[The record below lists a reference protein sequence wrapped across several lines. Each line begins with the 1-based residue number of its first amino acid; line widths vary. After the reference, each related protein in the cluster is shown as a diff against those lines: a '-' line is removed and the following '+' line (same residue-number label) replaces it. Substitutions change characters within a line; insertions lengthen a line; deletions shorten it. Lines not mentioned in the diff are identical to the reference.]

1 MEQVKQLL
9 LALTAKLQ
17 GLAKSN
23 AVVGRKISVGQRHVV
38 PLCEL
43 SLGMG
48 GGGGTG
54 QGGDAPGKQ
63 DSKGAGAGV
72 AGAAKATPVAVIVV
86 DGGTVRVEQLGR

>member
-1 MEQVKQLL
+1 MEQVKLML
-9 LALTAKLQ
+9 AALTAKLEA
-17 GLAKSN
+17 LAKAN
-23 AVVGRKISVGQRHVV
+23 AVVGRKISVGQRHVI

-63 DSKGAGAGV
+63 DSKGVGAGAG
-72 AGAAKATPVAVIVV
+72 GAAKATPVAVIVV
-86 DGGTVRVEQLGR
+86 DGGTVRIERLGR

>member
-1 MEQVKQLL
+1 MEQIKQLL

-23 AVVGRKISVGQRHVV
+23 AVVGRKISVGQRHVI

-48 GGGGTG
+48 GGGGVG
-54 QGGDAPGKQ
+54 QGGDTPGKQ
-63 DSKGAGAGV
+63 DSKGTGAGAG
-72 AGAAKATPVAVIVV
+72 GAAKATPVAVIVV
-86 DGGTVRVEQLGR
+86 DGGTVRVERLGR